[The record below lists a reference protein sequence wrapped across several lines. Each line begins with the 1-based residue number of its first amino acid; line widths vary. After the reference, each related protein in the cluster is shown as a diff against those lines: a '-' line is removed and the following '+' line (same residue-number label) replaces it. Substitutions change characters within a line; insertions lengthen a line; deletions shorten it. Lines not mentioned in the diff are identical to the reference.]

1 MHLGVVK
8 DGLLRLAKL
17 EVISWCIISAKTKN
31 SMLDNLSSNFDNP
44 YYRSCYNPVIHI
56 YHQLDVMDNTEYTQ
70 YSGFPSAN
78 VPIAKLT
85 TITM

>member
-1 MHLGVVK
+1 MHLEVVK
-8 DGLLRLAKL
+8 DGLLQLAKP
-17 EVISWCIISAKTKN
+17 EVISWRIISAKTKN